1 MASKNTE
8 LIAERLMTDLQRDLD
23 LTKEQAAGVVGNLA
37 HESAGFSTLQEI
49 SPLVQG
55 SLGGYGYAQWTGS
68 RPGGRRS
75 NFMNYA
81 VENDLDPT
89 SYEANYGF
97 LKRELE
103 GAYSG
108 VLDDLKDDKTLKEA
122 TRTILND
129 YESPHP
135 DNRREGSR
143 SVRERDRYANQFYNT
158 ITPTEYLGDLEQLGI
173 LSPFDTSYLD
183 AERQTAYPETITN
196 DIADL
201 LAYDD
206 SLGDLQY
213 FDSMPRSKP
222 LTQED
227 YSVMGALDQI
237 DGFDTLQDMPVYNP
251 AQEPTQGL
259 AALDDMMPQSTGD
272 LYGFTPEGRQI
283 IGNEDGSFSTERTIT
298 VTDPRINGGQPTN
311 IPTMYGGQIVDD
323 AMAADIIANSGGV
336 DPDTGRALEGYP
348 SIAAAERAAQQ
359 RSSSLAG
366 ELPSAPY
373 SEDAFAGYIGSAP
386 LGRVDAFALD
396 DLSSIS
402 GGVDYGVSDTP
413 IGQGSSS
420 LPDLSLDNLG
430 SQVAPNLS
438 LRGNNDF
445 WAAEDRDREAA
456 MNDQERN
463 DTLSSALSTLEDAGL
478 MGSLASINAP
488 PDISAS
494 ANADYGLGS
503 SASGTGAFSLRD
515 PVDRIDDAFASVPAE
530 TWRETTLRQD
540 ATPQMYS
547 RLADERVGNA
557 FDVASAAAVPD
568 DYSNSV
574 STHHLPDMLDTLPQ
588 SKPVAP
594 IDLVGDVQP
603 LYEDY
608 QAVEP
613 VSQAATDYTLPDTL
627 DTLPQSKP
635 QPSTLA
641 AQKAVKKMTGL
652 VTTTLG
658 GAVAG
663 PLGALGGYALGKAI
677 DGPVSNRVGDFVSGG
692 YVGPS
697 GMTYATDTGI
707 SRGLSKVDQTGNW
720 GDFWDSNSQ
729 TDQVAQMAWDREK
742 AASEGR
748 ELKSLLDAF
757 TDDLSDAFSGKG
769 KTATGGQQTT
779 TRDATNRGG
788 SSDSGNSNS
797 AGGSSGGGLFSSLF
811 GSDDEDDDSSGG
823 GGTIICSEL
832 YRQGYMPKAL
842 WEADEKWGRMTA
854 RKDPDIIRGYRTWAA
869 PVVRLMKRSPSVTRI
884 IAKLTAPWA
893 RQMAYEA
900 GYLAKGNFL
909 GWLTNLVGIP
919 FSWLVGKGL
928 KLHKKWRRKW
938 A

>member
-1 MASKNTE
+1 MASENTA
-8 LIAERLMTDLQRDLD
+8 LTAERLMADLQRDLG

-49 SPLVQG
+49 SPSVRG
-55 SLGGYGYAQWTGS
+55 SRGGYGYAQWTGP
-68 RPGGRRS
+68 RRRS
-75 NFMNYA
+75 FESWVGAN
-81 VENDLDPT
+81 ELDPT
-89 SYEANYGF
+89 TYDANYGY
-97 LKRELE
+97 LKHDLE
-103 GAYSG
+103 GKYSS
-108 VLDDLKDDKTLKEA
+108 VFDDLKDDPTVSDA
-122 TRTILND
+122 MRTFLHD
-129 YESPHP
+129 YENPAP
-135 DNRREGSR
+135 ENQLEGSS
-143 SVRERDRYANQFYNT
+143 SVRQRDRYANQFYDT
-158 ITPTEYLGDLEQLGI
+158 ITPTEYLGDLEQLDI
-173 LSPFDTSYLD
+173 LSPYDMSDLGSKQ
-183 AERQTAYPETITN
+183 QTAYPETITN

-201 LAYDD
+201 MAYDR
-206 SLGDLQY
+206 SLGDLQI
-213 FDSMPRSKP
+213 FDSLPRSKP
-222 LTQED
+222 DLNN
-227 YSVMGALDQI
+227 VLDTI
-237 DGFDTLQDMPVYNP
+237 DGFNTTEDMPIYNP
-251 AQEPTQGL
+251 AQEPAQGI
-259 AALDDMMPQSTGD
+259 AAIDDLFSI
-272 LYGFTPEGRQI
+272 EG
-283 IGNEDGSFSTERTIT
+283 
-298 VTDPRINGGQPTN
+298 
-311 IPTMYGGQIVDD
+311 
-323 AMAADIIANSGGV
+323 ANS
-336 DPDTGRALEGYP
+336 
-348 SIAAAERAAQQ
+348 
-359 RSSSLAG
+359 
-366 ELPSAPY
+366 LP
-373 SEDAFAGYIGSAP
+373 SAP

-396 DLSSIS
+396 DLPSIS

-413 IGQGSSS
+413 MGQGSAS

-430 SQVAPNLS
+430 SQVAPNIS
-438 LRGNNDF
+438 LRGDNDF

-478 MGSLASINAP
+478 MDSLASINAP

-503 SASGTGAFSLRD
+503 SASGTGAFSLGSD
-515 PVDRIDDAFASVPAE
+515 
-530 TWRETTLRQD
+530 W
-540 ATPQMYS
+540 
-547 RLADERVGNA
+547 
-557 FDVASAAAVPD
+557 
-568 DYSNSV
+568 YSNTPS
-574 STHHLPDMLDTLPQ
+574 SFDLPDTLDTLPQ

-613 VSQAATDYTLPDTL
+613 VSQVATDYTLPDTL

-641 AQKAVKKMTGL
+641 AQKAAKKVTGL
-652 VTTTLG
+652 ATTALG

-663 PLGALGGYALGKAI
+663 PLGALGGYALGKVI

-707 SRGLSKVDQTGNW
+707 SRGLAKVDQTGNW

-769 KTATGGQQTT
+769 KTVTGGQQTT
-779 TRDATNRGG
+779 AKDTTSRSG

-797 AGGSSGGGLFSSLF
+797 VGGSSGGGLFSSLF
-811 GSDDEDDDSSGG
+811 GSDDEDDDSS

-869 PVVRLMKRSPSVTRI
+869 PVVRLMKRSPGATRI

-893 RQMAYEA
+893 QQMAYEA
-900 GYLAKGNFL
+900 GYLPEGNFL

>member
-1 MASKNTE
+1 MPDKLQLSQDDIDVIESLVATEVDHRLAKRDPIAYAEQVRGVTDTVLNRMASDQFPNTARE
-8 LIAERLMTDLQRDLD
+8 VANQHRQFSAITGPYNPAKGTGIYKGDVANVPDSSVPSDMRGIVEQHIKQR
-23 LTKEQAAGVVGNLA
+23 E
-37 HESAGFSTLQEI
+37 AGFPS
-49 SPLVQG
+49 SVD
-55 SLGGYGYAQWTGS
+55 GG
-68 RPGGRRS
+68 
-75 NFMNYA
+75 
-81 VENDLDPT
+81 L
-89 SYEANYGF
+89 
-97 LKRELE
+97 
-103 GAYSG
+103 
-108 VLDDLKDDKTLKEA
+108 
-122 TRTILND
+122 
-129 YESPHP
+129 H
-135 DNRREGSR
+135 
-143 SVRERDRYANQFYNT
+143 YANPSYITANNRGWVDALAGPEFGRGQSTHIHGTTAGF
-158 ITPTEYLGDLEQLGI
+158 TPTEAYLGDFEQ
-173 LSPFDTSYLD
+173 SPYSRSGPTGQTQLD
-183 AERQTAYPETITN
+183 QALYEQGFMTGPLDYE
-196 DIADL
+196 
-201 LAYDD
+201 
-206 SLGDLQY
+206 LGDTLY
-213 FDSMPRSKP
+213 TLPEPRPDATMGTLPRSKP
-222 LTQED
+222 ISQD
-227 YSVMGALDQI
+227 QYSVMGALDQI

-251 AQEPTQGL
+251 AQEPAQGL
-259 AALDDMMPQSTGD
+259 AAIDDMMPQSTGD

-323 AMAADIIANSGGV
+323 AMAADIITNSGGV

-366 ELPSAPY
+366 ALPSAPY

-396 DLSSIS
+396 DLPSIS

-413 IGQGSSS
+413 IGQGSAS

-430 SQVAPNLS
+430 SQVAPNIS
-438 LRGNNDF
+438 LRGNNGF

-463 DTLSSALSTLEDAGL
+463 DTLASALSTLEDADL
-478 MGSLASINAP
+478 MNSLASINAP

-503 SASGTGAFSLRD
+503 SASGTGAFSLGSD
-515 PVDRIDDAFASVPAE
+515 
-530 TWRETTLRQD
+530 W
-540 ATPQMYS
+540 
-547 RLADERVGNA
+547 
-557 FDVASAAAVPD
+557 
-568 DYSNSV
+568 YSNTPS
-574 STHHLPDMLDTLPQ
+574 SFDLPDTLDTLPQ
-588 SKPVAP
+588 NKPVTP

-641 AQKAVKKMTGL
+641 AQKAAKKMTGL

-663 PLGALGGYALGKAI
+663 PLGALGGYALGKVI

-811 GSDDEDDDSSGG
+811 GSDDEDADSSG

-832 YRQGYMPKAL
+832 YRQGYLSEEL
-842 WEADEKWGRMTA
+842 WMADEKWGRMTA

-893 RQMAYEA
+893 KQMAYEA
-900 GYLAKGNFL
+900 GYLPVGNFL
-909 GWLTNLVGIP
+909 GWLTNTFGIP

>member
-8 LIAERLMTDLQRDLD
+8 LIAERLMTDLQRDLA

-97 LKRELE
+97 LKHELE

-108 VLDDLKDDKTLKEA
+108 VLDDLKDDETLKEA

-143 SVRERDRYANQFYNT
+143 SVRERDRYANQFYDT
-158 ITPTEYLGDLEQLGI
+158 ITPTEYLGDLEQLDI
-173 LSPFDTSYLD
+173 LSPYDTSYLD
-183 AERQTAYPETITN
+183 SEQQIAYPETITN
-196 DIADL
+196 DISDL
-201 LAYDD
+201 MAYDG
-206 SLGDLQY
+206 SLGDLQI
-213 FDSMPRSKP
+213 FDSLPRFKP
-222 LTQED
+222 DLTNIID
-227 YSVMGALDQI
+227 TL
-237 DGFDTLQDMPVYNP
+237 DGFNTAQDVPVYNQP
-251 AQEPTQGL
+251 EEPTAGL
-259 AALDDMMPQSTGD
+259 SAI
-272 LYGFTPEGRQI
+272 EGL
-283 IGNEDGSFSTERTIT
+283 FSM
-298 VTDPRINGGQPTN
+298 GG
-311 IPTMYGGQIVDD
+311 
-323 AMAADIIANSGGV
+323 ANS
-336 DPDTGRALEGYP
+336 
-348 SIAAAERAAQQ
+348 
-359 RSSSLAG
+359 
-366 ELPSAPY
+366 LPA
-373 SEDAFAGYIGSAP
+373 AP

-396 DLSSIS
+396 DLPSIG

-413 IGQGSSS
+413 IGQGSAS

-478 MGSLASINAP
+478 MDSLASINAP

-530 TWRETTLRQD
+530 TWQETTLRQD

-641 AQKAVKKMTGL
+641 AQKAAKKMTGL
-652 VTTTLG
+652 ITTTLG

-823 GGTIICSEL
+823 GTIICSEL

-842 WEADEKWGRMTA
+842 WEADEKWGRMTT

-869 PVVRLMKRSPSVTRI
+869 PVVRLMKRSPGATRI

-900 GYLAKGNFL
+900 GYLPEGNFL
-909 GWLTNLVGIP
+909 GWLTNTFGIP